1 MMYNR
6 VVRIFHPVGQGAF
19 YTEKHL
25 TSEGVF
31 NIVYDCGNRGCVN
44 QVRPVAM
51 KAFSDKAKIDILF
64 ISHFDFDH
72 VSLISSLRPFPDR
85 IDKVVLP
92 LLTEDEKSFLS
103 GYYRLTR
110 NLDEMSDTGDQLS
123 IIENPRRFFS
133 ATGASLVFVRPY
145 NPEVGPPDRMDREQV
160 SDSAVAGDID
170 VIESGV
176 NVGATDS
183 PWVFIPYNMGFTER
197 AVLAK
202 EELSSWLKGMG
213 AKLGQLRDPVF
224 VAKYAAPLN
233 KIYQKIG
240 RGANENSMAVYSG
253 PCRDRYMEC
262 LRYATSPRWF
272 AGRCIPIASR
282 QPGCLYTGDMEL
294 EKVDLTHIYRDYLH
308 HIGTVQIP
316 HHGSDTKFDIAHLP
330 VGGCI
335 CPVSYGL
342 LNKFGHPDEGVLRDV
357 RSRGGLPI
365 AVTEDPASC
374 YVEVIGS
381 PLIVW

>member
-1 MMYNR
+1 MMYHR

-44 QVRPVAM
+44 QARPATI
-51 KAFSDKAKIDILF
+51 KAFSNKEKIDILF
-64 ISHFDFDH
+64 ISHFDSDH

-110 NLDEMSDTGDQLS
+110 NRDGMPDDRRQLS
-123 IIENPRRFFS
+123 IIEDPQGFFS
-133 ATGASLVFVRPY
+133 GTETKLVFVRPY
-145 NPEVGPPDRMDREQV
+145 NVEQRASDRMNSEQD
-160 SDSAVAGDID
+160 SDSAINGGEIN
-170 VIESGV
+170 SGV
-176 NVGATDS
+176 NVGAKDS

-202 EELSSWLKGMG
+202 EKLSSWLVGEGATFDRLRNPGFVDKHA
-213 AKLGQLRDPVF
+213 AKL
-224 VAKYAAPLN
+224 N
-233 KIYQKIG
+233 IIYQKIG
-240 RGANENSMAVYSG
+240 RGSNENSMAVYSG
-253 PCRDRYMEC
+253 PRRDRCMAC
-262 LRYATSPRWF
+262 LRYATSPSLF
-272 AGRCIPIASR
+272 AGRCIPIASQR
-282 QPGCLYTGDMEL
+282 PGCLYTGDMEL
-294 EKVDLTHIYRDYLH
+294 EKADLTHIYRDYLH

-342 LNKFGHPDEGVLRDV
+342 RNKFGHPNEGVLRDV
-357 RSRGGLPI
+357 RSSGGLPI
-365 AVTEDPASC
+365 AVTEDPDSC
-374 YVEVIGS
+374 YAEVIES
-381 PLIVW
+381 PRFVI